1 MRRRVCRA
9 TGDDNSI
16 SGSDSLAK
24 DRSHRLNSSYGS
36 MAQHY
41 QTLSKAWPML
51 QITNWYCLVVGY
63 QFDNVKSSGWDMRR
77 VEKTL
82 LSIALVELN
91 VLGHPH

>member
-1 MRRRVCRA
+1 
-9 TGDDNSI
+9 
-16 SGSDSLAK
+16 
-24 DRSHRLNSSYGS
+24 

-82 LSIALVELN
+82 LFSALLWLN
-91 VLGHPH
+91 SMYLATLIDRPLTCVH